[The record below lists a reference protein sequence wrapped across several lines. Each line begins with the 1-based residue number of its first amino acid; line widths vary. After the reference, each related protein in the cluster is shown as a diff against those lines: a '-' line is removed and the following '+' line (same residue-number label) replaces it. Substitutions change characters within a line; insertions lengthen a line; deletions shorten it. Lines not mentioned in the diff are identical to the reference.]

1 MLAAN
6 VVLWWAA
13 QLVAIAILVLLF
25 LRWRPKF
32 TGRRTVGEIVGSLLD
47 ARETQIRQQLAAADE
62 AREEAR
68 RLHEEAQQDIVRAR
82 GEAEEIVSRAAR
94 TGELIREDMDRH
106 AREEYD
112 RIVAQARVEIDLER
126 ERAESALR
134 RRAADIVIDAAGQ
147 VVERELT
154 PQADAGLINS
164 SLDNLG
170 DIR

>member
-1 MLAAN
+1 MLAGN
-6 VVLWWAA
+6 VYLWWAA

-32 TGRRTVGEIVGSLLD
+32 TGRRTIGEIVGSLLD
-47 ARETQIRQQLAAADE
+47 AREAQIRQQLAAADE

-68 RLHEEAQQDIVRAR
+68 RLHEEAQQDIERAR
-82 GEAEEIVSRAAR
+82 GEAEEIVTRATR
-94 TGELIREDMDRH
+94 TSELIREDMDRH

-170 DIR
+170 EIR